1 MSLSGLPKIYSTSNV
16 TKDRAG
22 EAITTALD
30 ITNTLIQDMIV
41 ESRENMS
48 DIFSLVDSVA
58 LLDMLGYV
66 IIASI
71 VTYGIYL
78 TTFQVLC

>member
-1 MSLSGLPKIYSTSNV
+1 MHHSRAYVTVRFAECYLMLDIY
-16 TKDRAG
+16 KDRAG

-41 ESRENMS
+41 ACRENLS

-58 LLDMLGYV
+58 LLDMLG
-66 IIASI
+66 
-71 VTYGIYL
+71 
-78 TTFQVLC
+78 